1 MAEPAILDYQLPIL
15 GAEAAAV
22 TAAATPKTL
31 KAVKKYNRG
40 LGVEEKPIGNVKTGA
55 KILGRGLAALG
66 TPAALLPMEAM
77 NISRQLSEGDSIED
91 IATDPLN
98 YLGAA
103 FVGPASTIA
112 SRSVNPAV
120 AKILRLGIN
129 PRTLRMVSSRFGL
142 PGLALSLGLTAY
154 DKLTD

>member
-1 MAEPAILDYQLPIL
+1 
-15 GAEAAAV
+15 
-22 TAAATPKTL
+22 
-31 KAVKKYNRG
+31 
-40 LGVEEKPIGNVKTGA
+40 
-55 KILGRGLAALG
+55 
-66 TPAALLPMEAM
+66 MEAM
-77 NISRQLSEGDSIED
+77 NISRQLSEGDSIKD

-112 SRSVNPAV
+112 SRSVNPTV

-129 PRTLRMVSSRFGL
+129 PRTLRTVSSRFGL
-142 PGLALSLGLTAY
+142 PGLALSLGFTAY

>member
-1 MAEPAILDYQLPIL
+1 
-15 GAEAAAV
+15 
-22 TAAATPKTL
+22 
-31 KAVKKYNRG
+31 
-40 LGVEEKPIGNVKTGA
+40 
-55 KILGRGLAALG
+55 
-66 TPAALLPMEAM
+66 MEAM
-77 NISRQLSEGDSIED
+77 NISRQLSEGDSVED

-112 SRSVNPAV
+112 SRSVNPTV
-120 AKILRLGIN
+120 AKAAILRLGIN
-129 PRTLRMVSSRFGL
+129 PRTLRLVSSRFGL